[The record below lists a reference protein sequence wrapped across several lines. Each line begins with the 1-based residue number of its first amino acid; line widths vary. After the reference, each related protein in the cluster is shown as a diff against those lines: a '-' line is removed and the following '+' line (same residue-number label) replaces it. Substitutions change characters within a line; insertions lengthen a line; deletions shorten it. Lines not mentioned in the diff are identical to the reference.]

1 MGGQREVDA
10 SDLARRVRSK
20 REAANLSLRAAAKEL
35 EMSPATLSRV
45 ESGEHLPQRDHLLRL
60 ARWAEVPL
68 WEGNSSDRNALVHGE
83 DASTLEAVSLH
94 LRADED
100 LKPEDAEILVDL
112 VRAAYE
118 RMQNRQ

>member
-10 SDLARRVRSK
+10 SDLAVRVRSK
-20 REAANLSLRAAAKEL
+20 REAEKLSLRAAAKEL

-60 ARWAEVPL
+60 AKWAEVPL
-68 WEGNSSDRNALVHGE
+68 WEGSASDRNALVHGG

-112 VRAAYE
+112 VRAAYQ